1 MSRLVIKQHKPL
13 HWFLIIVTLCVF
25 LSFSIWISLDNSHW
39 VYIKSRITTGQESK
53 TLWDSNTKL
62 ENENK
67 ELREQL
73 IKLERISQ
81 VDRQTAVN
89 LQEDMRK
96 LQDRIYRLKE
106 ELEFYQG
113 IMDSA
118 SQVEGLNV
126 QGLHIVPLSQ
136 PRSYRFK
143 LILTHVTKSDKVTE
157 GNIEITLEGMQ
168 DGSPKELDIG
178 EVIVEKS
185 FKLNYKFKHFKRLE
199 GNVTLPEAFEPNTVS
214 VRLQPRGEGASSKEA
229 RVFDWKSVI
238 VN

>member
-25 LSFSIWISLDNSHW
+25 ISFAIWISLDKSHW
-39 VYIKSRITTGQESK
+39 IFIKSQFTTGQESK

-118 SQVEGLNV
+118 SKVEGLNV

-157 GNIEITLEGMQ
+157 GVIEIMLEGMQ
-168 DGSPKELDIG
+168 DGTPKELDIRD
-178 EVIVEKS
+178 VIIEKS

-199 GNVTLPEAFEPNTVS
+199 GNVSLPEAFEPHTVS
-214 VRLQPRGEGASSKEA
+214 VRLQPKGQELSKVA

-238 VN
+238 AN

>member
-1 MSRLVIKQHKPL
+1 M
-13 HWFLIIVTLCVF
+13 
-25 LSFSIWISLDNSHW
+25 
-39 VYIKSRITTGQESK
+39 
-53 TLWDSNTKL
+53 WDSNNRL
-62 ENENK
+62 ELENK

-73 IKLERISQ
+73 VKLERISQ

-118 SQVEGLNV
+118 SKVEGLNV

-157 GNIEITLEGMQ
+157 GSIGIKLEGMQ
-168 DGSPKELDIG
+168 NGSPKELDIRD
-178 EVIVEKS
+178 VIIEKS

-199 GNVTLPEAFEPNTVS
+199 GNVTLPEAYEPHTVS
-214 VRLQPRGEGASSKEA
+214 VRLQPKGQELSKVA
-229 RVFDWKSVI
+229 KVFDWKSVI
-238 VN
+238 AN